1 MGGGREARR
10 RDGLREVATVNRLG
24 DRAEEHQEV
33 VGNGRARKEKQTKC
47 MAINM
52 PSVH

>member
-1 MGGGREARR
+1 M
-10 RDGLREVATVNRLG
+10 NRLG

-33 VGNGRARKEKQTKC
+33 VVNGGARQDKQTKC